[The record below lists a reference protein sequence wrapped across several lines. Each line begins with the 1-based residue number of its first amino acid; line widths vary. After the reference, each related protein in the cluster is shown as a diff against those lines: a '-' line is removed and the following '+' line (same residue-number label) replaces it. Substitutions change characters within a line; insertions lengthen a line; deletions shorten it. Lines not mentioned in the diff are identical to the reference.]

1 MEIHRGDLVGAVGEL
16 KDAMAGIQA
25 IRRELAVNGTTNN
38 NNPAVNI
45 NAGGVG
51 VWISAT
57 CCLICIALIPLC
69 SAWISRELTRKDA
82 EVAELRDKIRA
93 PADVPGSHLCCCTT
107 PKTQGG
113 VMSTDTPIILQPPK
127 KPKKVKQTSKPAK
140 K

>member
-38 NNPAVNI
+38 NSPAVNI

-82 EVAELRDKIRA
+82 EVAELRDKYERQQTYLAAIYAAA
-93 PADVPGSHLCCCTT
+93 PHL
-107 PKTQGG
+107 
-113 VMSTDTPIILQPPK
+113 
-127 KPKKVKQTSKPAK
+127 KPKEK
-140 K
+140 